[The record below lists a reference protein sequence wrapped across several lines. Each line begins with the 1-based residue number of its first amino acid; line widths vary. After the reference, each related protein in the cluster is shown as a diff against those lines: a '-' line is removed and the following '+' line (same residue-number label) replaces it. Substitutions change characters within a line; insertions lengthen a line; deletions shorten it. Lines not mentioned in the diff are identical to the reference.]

1 MAPVK
6 RGMFMRDALPVDEL
20 EPELR
25 ATAGTNRNFVLTAP
39 TGSGKSTRVPA
50 FLAAA
55 LADRPHP
62 VVIVL
67 QPRRMAARILAKR
80 VAQEEE
86 TPLGHGVGYQ
96 IRHDKRVSEHTR
108 ILFVTEGVLLRRL
121 QTDPKLEGVGAVL
134 FDEFHERHLYGDVSL
149 ALLRHRQQTH
159 RPDLIL
165 GVMSA
170 TLETTALEAFLA
182 PCAVLRS
189 EGRTFP
195 IEIEFSKESD
205 LGPRSEAWEAA
216 VQAFRREAK
225 RGISGNCLI
234 FMPGAYEIRRTVDTL
249 QSLPEAR
256 GFSVHALHGEQT
268 PEQQDAAV
276 GSGTEEQR
284 IIVSTNVAETS
295 LTLPGVRLVIDSGLA
310 RIPGYDARRALNT
323 LLVENISRASAD
335 QRAGRAGRTAPGRC
349 LRLWT
354 RADHSRRPEHL
365 APEVHRLELAEILL
379 QLAAVEKRLES
390 QFPWFEAP
398 PAEHIARGIE
408 LLEALGALAPNH
420 ELTPQG
426 ERMAAFPLH
435 PRLSRMLLA
444 AADRGCVSTICLLV
458 ALLEGRSILLPTR
471 DKTVEE
477 RRDQLL
483 FRGAVPPPSDHW
495 AMLTAWHA
503 VAAERFNP
511 GWAADHGIH
520 AAAARQAGTVAQQ
533 LVAIAR
539 RQGLPAEDVSADWV
553 TLHQVLLTGFPD
565 QVARR
570 LNRQNFAVETSGG
583 RRGEMDRFSL
593 AREASLIVTTEIQE
607 RSRGSDVSVVLS
619 QNAAIEE
626 SWLQALFPEDFST
639 RRRTEFDRTN
649 KRVRGW
655 EETAFRQLVIQRKE
669 IEGVDEAMAAEAFA
683 EEVLAGRIVLRNWN
697 ESVEQWIARV
707 NCLAR
712 VCPDLGFVPFTDE
725 DKRLVVEQLCLGA
738 THHRD
743 LKDRDVM
750 AVLRDWLNPA
760 LVPLVDRYAP
770 EKLELSNGNRAR
782 IRYEAD
788 GTAIASAPIQRLY
801 DVRQR
806 ELAVADGRL
815 RLKVELL
822 APNQR
827 PVQLTE
833 DLDAFWEGSYHAVK
847 KDLKGRYPK
856 HEWR

>member
-1 MAPVK
+1 
-6 RGMFMRDALPVDEL
+6 MFKRDALPVDEL
-20 EPELR
+20 EPQLR
-25 ATAGTNRNFVLTAP
+25 AAAASSRNFVLTAP

-50 FLAAA
+50 FLATA
-55 LADRPHP
+55 LAESRHP
-62 VVIVL
+62 LIIVL

-80 VAQEEE
+80 VAQEED
-86 TPLGHGVGYQ
+86 TPLGQGVGYQ
-96 IRHDKRVSEHTR
+96 IRHDKRLSEHTR
-108 ILFVTEGVLLRRL
+108 ILFITEGVLLRRL
-121 QTDPKLEGVGAVL
+121 QTDPQLEGVGAIL

-149 ALLRHRQQTH
+149 ALLRRRQQTH

-170 TLETTALEAFLA
+170 TLETTGLERFLA
-182 PCAVLRS
+182 PCTVLRS

-195 IEIEFSKESD
+195 IEVEFSKEAD
-205 LGPRSEAWEAA
+205 LGSRTEVWDAA
-216 VQAFRREAK
+216 AQAFRREAK
-225 RGISGNCLI
+225 RGITGNCLI
-234 FMPGAYEIRRTVDTL
+234 FMPGAYEIRRTVEAI
-249 QSLPEAR
+249 QALPESR
-256 GFSVHALHGEQT
+256 GFSVHALHSEQT
-268 PEQQDAAV
+268 PEQQDAAI
-276 GSGTEEQR
+276 GSSNGEQR

-323 LLVENISRASAD
+323 LLVEKISRASAD

-354 RADHSRRPEHL
+354 RADHGRRSEHL
-365 APEVHRLELAEILL
+365 APEAHRLELAEILL
-379 QLAAVEKRLES
+379 QLAAVEGRLDDL
-390 QFPWFEAP
+390 FPWFETP
-398 PAEHIARGIE
+398 PAEHIARGAE
-408 LLEALGALAPNH
+408 LLKALGALDSGH
-420 ELTPQG
+420 QLTPQG
-426 ERMAAFPLH
+426 KRMAAFPLH
-435 PRLSRMLLA
+435 PRFARMLLA
-444 AADRGCVSTICLLV
+444 AAERGCVSTICLLA

-471 DKTVEE
+471 DKIVEE

-483 FRGAVPPPSDHW
+483 FRGTGSPPSDHW
-495 AMLTAWHA
+495 AMLSAWHA
-503 VAAERFNP
+503 IAAERFNP
-511 GWAADHGIH
+511 SWAADHGIH
-520 AAAARQAGTVAQQ
+520 AVSARQAGTVAQQ
-533 LVAIAR
+533 LIAIAK
-539 RQGLPAEDVSADWV
+539 RQGLPAEDTSADWG

-570 LNRQNFAVETSGG
+570 LNRQNFAVETSSG
-583 RRGEMDRFSL
+583 RRGEIDRFSL

-607 RSRGSDVSVVLS
+607 RSRGNDVSVILS

-626 SWLQALFPEDFST
+626 SWLQALFPQDFST

-655 EETAFRQLVIQRKE
+655 EETCFRQLVIHSKE
-669 IEGVDEAMAAEAFA
+669 IEAVDETMAAEAFA
-683 EEVLAGRIVLRNWN
+683 EEVLAGRITLRNWN
-697 ESVEQWIARV
+697 EAVEQWIARV

-712 VCPDLGFVPFTDE
+712 FCADLGFVPFTEE

-743 LKDRDVM
+743 LKDRNVM
-750 AVLRDWLNPA
+750 AVLHDWLNPA
-760 LVPLVDRYAP
+760 LVPLVDLYAP
-770 EKLELSNGNRAR
+770 ERLELSNGNRAR

-788 GTAIASAPIQRLY
+788 GAAIASAPIQRLY

-806 ELAVADGRL
+806 ELTVANGRL

-827 PVQLTE
+827 PVQLTD
-833 DLDAFWEGSYHAVK
+833 DLDAFWEGSYPAVK